1 MGNKMKKRN
10 LAIGEAILI
19 FGVAGVQ
26 NGMKHNSILVI
37 AIGILVVLLGT
48 AMFIALEA
56 QSEYIDNKRAYRS
69 LSIVF
74 FVVANTF
81 YFFATCFDTPIHKH
95 SLLYCEITAVLLFP
109 IMIISTKKTNK

>member
-56 QSEYIDNKRAYRS
+56 QSGYIDNKRAYRS
-69 LSIVF
+69 LSIAF

-81 YFFATCFDTPIHKH
+81 YFFAVCFDTPINKH
-95 SLLYCEITAVLLFP
+95 SLLYCEITAMLLFP